1 MSRLCSILSTN
12 PTMNK
17 TTSGAQPNG
26 ARERASTAPVR
37 GESNALTMPPSP
49 LENHDRSARP

>member
-1 MSRLCSILSTN
+1 
-12 PTMNK
+12 MNK